1 MTSIATYASRGRYML
16 WGMATAHMYHE
27 LTDDEGDYI
36 NDGLAI
42 GGWVVATGTLI
53 VPEGFATLVGWG
65 GTKAMSAA
73 GWTGRAVAP
82 YVGAAV
88 STVVAPVA
96 AGYVIG
102 ATVGTVIAN
111 EIWGEE
117 GAQTALGFY
126 SGGLLPGTEA
136 PDLTDYQYI
145 FQPTAPG
152 GPTSLYDIAE
162 TAVDVTAVTVRRL
175 WNSRPRFRRKSQDPL
190 RKRKWWH
197 VI

>member
-1 MTSIATYASRGRYML
+1 MTSIATYASRGRYIL
-16 WGMATAHMYHE
+16 WGAATAHMYHE

-36 NDGLAI
+36 NDALAI

-65 GTKAMSAA
+65 ATNLGRAA

-102 ATVGTVIAN
+102 ATAGTVVAN

-117 GAQTALGFY
+117 GAQVALGFY
-126 SGGLLPGTEA
+126 SAGLLPGTEA

-145 FQPTAPG
+145 FKPTEPG
-152 GPTSLYDIAE
+152 GPVSLYDIAE
-162 TAVDVTAVTVRRL
+162 RGVDVTVLTVRKIL
-175 WNSRPRFRRKSQDPL
+175 SKRPKLPFHPL
-190 RKRKWWH
+190 RRRKWWQL
-197 VI
+197 

>member
-1 MTSIATYASRGRYML
+1 MTSITTYASRGRYML

-36 NDGLAI
+36 KDALAI
-42 GGWVVATGTLI
+42 GGWVVATGTLL
-53 VPEGFATLVGWG
+53 VPEGFATIVGWG
-65 GTKAMSAA
+65 GTKALGAVT
-73 GWTGRAVAP
+73 WTGRAVAP

-96 AGYVIG
+96 AGYAIG
-102 ATVGTVIAN
+102 ATAGTVIAN

-136 PDLTDYQYI
+136 PDLTNYQYI
-145 FQPTAPG
+145 FKPTAPG
-152 GPTSLYDIAE
+152 GPLSLYDVAE
-162 TAVDVTAVTVRRL
+162 AGLKGTLRGIDRYIKRWPRL
-175 WNSRPRFRRKSQDPL
+175 WHPYMM
-190 RKRKWWH
+190 
-197 VI
+197 

>member
-1 MTSIATYASRGRYML
+1 MTRWAVYDRRGRWAL
-16 WGMATAHMYHE
+16 WGIVTVGTYQE
-27 LTDDEGDYI
+27 LTDGDDDYI
-36 NDGLAI
+36 NDLMAI
-42 GGWVVATGTLI
+42 GGWSLATGALL
-53 VPEGFATLVGWG
+53 VPELVPRIVGFGVTHAWSGLRWAG
-65 GTKAMSAA
+65 AA
-73 GWTGRAVAP
+73 AAP
-82 YVGAAV
+82 YVGTAV

-145 FQPTAPG
+145 FKPSAPG
-152 GPTSLYDIAE
+152 GPVSLYDVAE
-162 TAVDVTAVTVRRL
+162 TAVSTTVVLARKFLSKSPTLGRRRPKSRWSPL
-175 WNSRPRFRRKSQDPL
+175 WY
-190 RKRKWWH
+190 
-197 VI
+197 IM